1 MKTLTTQTLDNAPAD
16 LHTIKTLLEQ
26 MIDDDFVVLVD
37 EPTQNYI
44 QTTPDDTGDGFV
56 LETRHYSNY
65 HDNEN
70 DFCHYRNIVADINAV
85 FDHFALFFD
94 DKPINTSDWQDIT
107 EEFAHHIYIKTNIN
121 NNPFDYYLL
130 RSDEMYDHIIGHIGE
145 MATAKDT
152 LVIYPDEHGD
162 CLLEIRLDGKHHKL
176 IYQDNEQVI
185 TKHIKDSNILKN
197 IIANFIDGNMTDF
210 VS

>member
-16 LHTIKTLLEQ
+16 LHTIKALLEQ
-26 MIDDDFVVLVD
+26 MIDNDFVVLVD

-44 QTTPDDTGDGFV
+44 QTAPDDTDGFV
-56 LETRHYSNY
+56 LEIRHYPN
-65 HDNEN
+65 HHNEEN

-94 DKPINTSDWQDIT
+94 DKPINTAHWQDIT
-107 EEFAHHIYIKTNIN
+107 EEFSHRIYIKTNID

-130 RSDEMYDHIIGHIGE
+130 HSDGIHNRIIEHIGE
-145 MATAKDT
+145 LTTAKDT

-185 TKHIKDSNILKN
+185 TKHIKDSDVLKS
-197 IIANFIDGNMTDF
+197 IIANFIHGNMTDF
-210 VS
+210 AS